1 MGRTGINTGKERA
14 SGVVHCAAISSLAKH
29 ELVKHVLVKHVLVVK
44 ARTLQAKPLNQFDSH
59 FPLT

>member
-1 MGRTGINTGKERA
+1 MGRTGINTGINTGKDRV

-29 ELVKHVLVKHVLVVK
+29 ELVKHVLVVK